1 MAITDIATIRI
12 GTRGS
17 LLATT
22 QAGTIR
28 DALIALGQPAELVI
42 ISTEGDRSAAPVV
55 EIGVG
60 VFTTELRAAMADGRI
75 DVAVHSYKDLP
86 TAPDERFVIAA
97 VPRREDP
104 RDALVARDSMV
115 LGELPAGSV
124 IGTSSPRRAAQLR
137 ALGLGLEIRPL
148 RGNLDTRLNR
158 VSSGDLDAVV
168 VARAGLARIGRLDV
182 VTESLEPVQM
192 LPAPAQ
198 GALAVECRVGDTE
211 LVTLLGKLDDPDTRA
226 AVTAERVLLAELEA
240 GCSAPVG
247 AIAEVVESIDE
258 DGRIFEELSLRACV
272 AALDGSDVIRAS
284 GIGTPERARELG
296 LSVAT
301 ELFEL
306 GARDVLDQRTVER
319 E

>member
-1 MAITDIATIRI
+1 MIRI

-28 DALIALGQPAELVI
+28 DALIAAGHDAELVI
-42 ISTEGDRSAAPVV
+42 VSTEGDRSALPVA

-60 VFTTELRAAMADGRI
+60 VFTAALREAIADDRV
-75 DVAVHSYKDLP
+75 DMAVHSYKDLP
-86 TAPDERFVIAA
+86 TASDSRFVIAA
-97 VPRREDP
+97 IPPREDP
-104 RDALVARDSMV
+104 RDALVARDGLV

-124 IGTSSPRRAAQLR
+124 IGTSSVRRAAQLR

-158 VSSGDLDAVV
+158 VSSGELDAVL
-168 VARAGLARIGRLDV
+168 VARAGLSRIGRLAD

-198 GALAVECRVGDTE
+198 GALAVECRAGDIG
-211 LVTLLGKLDDPDTRA
+211 LVEVLGALDDPDTRA
-226 AVTAERVLLAELEA
+226 AVTAERALLAELEA

-247 AIAEVVESIDE
+247 AIAEVVESIDD
-258 DGRIFEELSLRACV
+258 DGNVFEELSLRACV
-272 AALDGSDVIRAS
+272 AAADGSDVIRAS
-284 GIGTPERARELG
+284 GVGTPDRAAELG
-296 LSVAT
+296 LAVAA
-301 ELFEL
+301 ELFDL
-306 GARDVLDQRTVER
+306 GAREVMAQR
-319 E
+319 